1 MLLMMLTA
9 VVGVALGVMCGLTI
23 IDVWEKVAA
32 GGQAHNAPA
41 TDAHIGPHITP
52 DRPDDP
58 RDQQDA
64 QDGLEA
70 LPSHRDM
77 DSKNGE

>member
-1 MLLMMLTA
+1 MLMMLTA

-23 IDVWEKVAA
+23 IDVWEEAA
-32 GGQAHNAPA
+32 TGNAPTA
-41 TDAHIGPHITP
+41 DAHIGPHITP

-64 QDGLEA
+64 LEA
-70 LPSHRDM
+70 LPSHENAG
-77 DSKNGE
+77 SGNGE